1 MRWFKPNL
9 RSSINA
15 IFALGQRTA
24 PADSVLEIGIQDIR
38 DAMLE
43 LLAGVTQ
50 NPSPLVIR
58 RVRYAIDIQAL
69 WYLRGDLMGVLA
81 KQHGEAAARQ
91 KLEPINQMFVDLA
104 PAGLRS
110 RPSPLS
116 AFTRNK

>member
-15 IFALGQRTA
+15 ILALAHRSA
-24 PADSVLEIGIQDIR
+24 PADSVLEIGMQDIR

-43 LLAGVTQ
+43 LMG
-50 NPSPLVIR
+50 NPIDHPAPHVMR
-58 RVRYAIDIQAL
+58 RIRYAIDIQTL

-81 KQHGEAAARQ
+81 RRHGEAVARQ
-91 KLEPINQMFVDLA
+91 KLAPVTQMFADLGVT
-104 PAGLRS
+104 GLRS

-116 AFTRNK
+116 VLPKE